1 MIDRRTVLIR
11 AAAASLAGMAMRRAG
26 QAQGQA
32 RQKIQAIGF
41 DGFTI
46 FDPSSL
52 NKAMEDRFPGRGAQ
66 LSTLWRTRQFEYCWL
81 RTLNGKYADFWQ
93 VSDDSLEWAF
103 KTAHVEL
110 TASVKSDLMNSL
122 LELKPFPDSVA
133 ALQRMRSA
141 GIRLAYVSNLTEKIL
156 EVISRSAGISE
167 LFEHSL
173 SSDRVRAYKSD
184 PRAYRMAEEAFRLP
198 REAIVFAAFGGW
210 DAAGAKS
217 FGLDTFW
224 VNRSNAVQENLGVEA
239 DGVGGKL
246 ADLADYVLAK
256 A

>member
-1 MIDRRTVLIR
+1 MIDRRTVLMR
-11 AAAASLAGMAMRRAG
+11 TAAAGLAGLTMNRVSQARG
-26 QAQGQA
+26 QINVSQAQGQA
-32 RQKIQAIGF
+32 KQKIQAVGF

-103 KTAHVEL
+103 KTAKTEL

-133 ALQRMRSA
+133 ALKRMRSA
-141 GIRLAYVSNLTEKIL
+141 GIRLAYVSNPDGK
-156 EVISRSAGISE
+156 
-167 LFEHSL
+167 
-173 SSDRVRAYKSD
+173 
-184 PRAYRMAEEAFRLP
+184 
-198 REAIVFAAFGGW
+198 
-210 DAAGAKS
+210 DA
-217 FGLDTFW
+217 
-224 VNRSNAVQENLGVEA
+224 
-239 DGVGGKL
+239 
-246 ADLADYVLAK
+246 
-256 A
+256 